1 MDTVSVTANELNV
14 LLENILLYTDK
25 KANHLREVLF
35 IFTSQGI
42 QAFACDEYVAIT
54 DIVNVDCGVSSREF
68 SLSIEDVEA
77 FLAWVKEDK
86 KTVHKTLLELK
97 FKHTVMTGH
106 SNDYDTTFQASYL
119 KPLWDNWNI
128 VLELLSD
135 EYEELP
141 NTRFNLNPNRLAK
154 LDRLK
159 ADKEAPV
166 AFRWVDIRGRMTLQ
180 FKKGRTVTGVFQP
193 IDDKYVKEEFLW
205 TNLEGPTQQK
215 LLGHTEASPNSA
227 STESVESFTD

>member
-1 MDTVSVTANELNV
+1 MDTVSVLANELNV

-35 IFTSQGI
+35 VFTSQGI

-54 DIVNVDCGVSSREF
+54 DLVDVDCGESSREF
-68 SLSIEDVEA
+68 ALSIEDVES

-86 KTVHKTLLELK
+86 KTVHKTVLELK
-97 FKHTVMTGH
+97 FKHTVMTGK
-106 SNDYDTTFQASYL
+106 SNDYDSTFQASYQ
-119 KPLWDNWNI
+119 KPIWENWNV
-128 VLELLSD
+128 VLELLSED
-135 EYEELP
+135 HKESSSQ
-141 NTRFNLNPNRLAK
+141 RFNLNPNRLAK

-166 AFRWVDIRGRMTLQ
+166 AFRWVDIRDTMALQ
-180 FKKGRTVTGVFQP
+180 FKKGRTIAGVFQP

-205 TNLEGPTQQK
+205 TN
-215 LLGHTEASPNSA
+215 HASTDQSLSSA
-227 STESVESFTD
+227 STESAESFTD